1 MTRLAVPKTYKLY
14 IDGKFPR
21 SESGRTYEITSS
33 SKAASK
39 GAFVA
44 NVAQASRKDARDA
57 IVAARGALKGW
68 SGATAYNRGQVLYRI
83 AEMLEGRRAQFID
96 EITQLEGVS
105 AAVAAAQVDEAIDRW
120 VWYAG
125 WTDKHAQVA
134 GNANPVAGPYFNI
147 SVPEP
152 TGVVAVIAPQ
162 DSSLLGLVSAIAP
175 PLVTGNT
182 VVVVASE
189 SLPLSAI
196 SLAEVLATSDVPG
209 GVVNILTGSPAEIA
223 PWLASH
229 ADVNA
234 LDLVGA
240 GSLDWIDLQISAA
253 DTLKR
258 VLSPEEG
265 PDAAAP
271 SLDRISAFTETKT
284 VWHTKSMV

>member
-14 IDGKFPR
+14 IGGKFPR
-21 SESGRTYEITSS
+21 SESGRTYEIES
-33 SKAASK
+33 AK
-39 GAFVA
+39 GGFVA
-44 NVAQASRKDARDA
+44 NVAKASRKDARDA
-57 IVAARGALKGW
+57 IVAARGALKAW
-68 SGATAYNRGQVLYRI
+68 AGATAYNRGQVLYRI
-83 AEMLEGRRAQFID
+83 AELLEGRRAQFVD
-96 EITQLEGVS
+96 EIVRLEGVS
-105 AAVAAAQVDEAIDRW
+105 AAAASAQVDEAIDRW

-162 DSSLLGLVSAIAP
+162 DTSLLGFVSAVAP

-189 SLPLSAI
+189 RLPLSAI

-209 GVVNILTGSPAEIA
+209 GVVNVLTGSPAEIA

-240 GSLDWIDLQISAA
+240 SGLDWIELQIAAA

-258 VLSPEEG
+258 VLPPEEG
-265 PDAAAP
+265 ADAAAP